1 MTRLPF
7 ESFRDTFDDISRSRF
22 SQIQISVQKYRGPMA
37 TVTFLGTSGSV
48 VTKNRMCAGI
58 LFQDKLIDVG
68 FGVLVNLLRSGTRL
82 EGINDVYVTHRHSD
96 HIGDFTGLVWAMA
109 MDRRTKSLR
118 VVSSSSTAAALERIL
133 DLQSTPEDWV
143 KFDIV
148 FVRPEDVSAKF
159 STTLHEPE
167 NLAYRFETKRG
178 DLVYAGDTARSEK
191 ISEFAKGC
199 DLLIHE
205 ATFLDGQESIAAITS
220 HSTARDAG
228 NTAKLA
234 KARRLAL
241 THFSPENEGA
251 EKQYLAQASSV
262 FDGQVIVARDL
273 QTITV

>member
-1 MTRLPF
+1 
-7 ESFRDTFDDISRSRF
+7 
-22 SQIQISVQKYRGPMA
+22 MA
-37 TVTFLGTSGSV
+37 TITFLGTSGSV

-68 FGVLVNLLRSGTRL
+68 FGVLTNLLRYGTRL
-82 EGINDVYVTHRHSD
+82 DEINDVYVSHTHSD

-109 MDRRTKSLR
+109 MDRRTKPLR
-118 VVSSSSTAAALERIL
+118 VISSSRTAAVLERIL
-133 DLQSTPEDWV
+133 DLQSTPQAWV
-143 KFDIV
+143 KFGIV
-148 FVRPEDVSAKF
+148 FVRPEDVGTK
-159 STTLHEPE
+159 STTTIHDPE
-167 NLAYRFETKRG
+167 NLAYRFQTKQG
-178 DLVYAGDTARSEK
+178 DLVYIGDTAKSEE

-205 ATFLDGQESIAAITS
+205 ATFLDGQESIAAVTS

-228 NTAKLA
+228 STAKLA
-234 KARRLAL
+234 GARRLVL

-262 FDGQVIVARDL
+262 FDGQVIAARDL